1 MYYQNILHNLY
12 INLTLIKKLRQKI
25 RLLSFLY
32 LINFLKFSIETL
44 KKDKRKKMVLTNYL
58 FFSAILNEK
67 LYSPNRTHTLGG
79 VSFPIKG
86 NKYYLEYKKYFSEI
100 LKKNKIEVIYIIS
113 SDYIVED
120 RLVYDYLD
128 KSCITEHSYNEQLKK
143 FELEKCKLI

>member
-1 MYYQNILHNLY
+1 
-12 INLTLIKKLRQKI
+12 
-25 RLLSFLY
+25 
-32 LINFLKFSIETL
+32 
-44 KKDKRKKMVLTNYL
+44 MVLTNYL

-67 LYSPNRTHTLGG
+67 LYSPNRSPTDLGG

-100 LKKNKIEVIYIIS
+100 IKKNKIEVIYIIS